1 VKTTLRSFPLARW
14 TPDSHSNRAAEFL
27 REGRAHELGGCIT
40 EALQCYD
47 AAVRAAERAS
57 ERAIVAESL
66 RRSGIVHHR
75 RNQPALARQLCER
88 SHRIALDLKDAVLA
102 AEALNALAG
111 FDLESGAMQAARE
124 KFQEALALGGSSAHL
139 RGRTEQNLGI
149 LANVQGNVAEAMTR
163 YRQSLEAFESI
174 GDERGCAIAYHNL
187 GMLSVDGGHWDD
199 ADRYF
204 SRCLSAA
211 RSIGDIHLEALAL
224 LNQAEVYLARQQY
237 EQARHNAETALG
249 VFDQLGS
256 HLDKADAYRII
267 GRTYRETGR
276 YPLAE
281 SRLKRAM
288 ELAAGTGAVLSEAEV
303 AREMGLLYQE
313 MGRQPEAFAYMNVAR
328 TLFGRLDARVDLA
341 DVSTRIQQLEEMD
354 R

>member
-1 VKTTLRSFPLARW
+1 MKTTLRSFPLARW
-14 TPDSHSNRAAEFL
+14 TPDAHGTRAAEFL

-40 EALQCYD
+40 EALQCYT
-47 AAVRAAERAS
+47 AAVEAAERAS
-57 ERAIVAESL
+57 ERAVVAESL
-66 RRSGIVHHR
+66 RRSAIVHHQ

-124 KFQEALALGGSSAHL
+124 KFQQALALGGASPDL

-149 LANVQGNVAEAMTR
+149 LANVQGDAGEAMAR

-187 GMLSVDGGHWDD
+187 GMLSADGGQWDD

-204 SRCLSAA
+204 NRCLGAA
-211 RSIGDIHLEALAL
+211 RTIGDIHLEALAL
-224 LNQAEVYLARQQY
+224 LNQAEVYLAREQY
-237 EQARHNAETALG
+237 EQARHNAEMALG

-256 HLDKADAYRII
+256 QLDKADVYRVI
-267 GRTYRETGR
+267 GRAYRETGR

-281 SRLKRAM
+281 SRLKNAM
-288 ELAAGTGAVLSEAEV
+288 ELAVDTGSVLTEAEV

-313 MGRQPEAFAYMNVAR
+313 MGRRGEALAYLNVAR

-354 R
+354 Q